1 MYCPV
6 GSNRAAKTSP
16 EWPVSSITGDCSAL
30 LREPYAAYQHVQA
43 SAIVVFSQTASI
55 STYRLDERSILP
67 AAIHYCDGR
76 FTSWLEPKP
85 SCAGRFAVDIAASVC
100 GVEYRRMVVP
110 GVDVCV
116 WRVHRDALVNF
127 LEADLRQATR
137 DPLVHDPS
145 FPTHLHYSHVPAAP
159 SAAPT
164 SPDSAYPANQAS
176 PVIGF
181 KTERGRARTSL
192 APWLLQRPLV

>member
-1 MYCPV
+1 MEPEAMYCPV

-76 FTSWLEPKP
+76 AAAQVRIGL
-85 SCAGRFAVDIAASVC
+85 CALHQLARAEAFVRGALRGGHCSFCLRSRVSANGSSGRRRVC
-100 GVEYRRMVVP
+100 LACPPRRS
-110 GVDVCV
+110 GKLS
-116 WRVHRDALVNF
+116 RGR
-127 LEADLRQATR
+127 
-137 DPLVHDPS
+137 S
-145 FPTHLHYSHVPAAP
+145 AP
-159 SAAPT
+159 SYT
-164 SPDSAYPANQAS
+164 RS
-176 PVIGF
+176 
-181 KTERGRARTSL
+181 TCT
-192 APWLLQRPLV
+192 